1 MIHVGTQTQKEDQK
15 IFLEPDRHLRDIWV
29 SQGQTAQ
36 VKHAHG
42 CSTTDENEERD
53 QLAGEE

>member
-1 MIHVGTQTQKEDQK
+1 MGTQTQKEDQK

-29 SQGQTAQ
+29 FQGQTAQ

-42 CSTTDENEERD
+42 CSTTDEDEERN
-53 QLAGEE
+53 QLEGEE

>member
-1 MIHVGTQTQKEDQK
+1 MGTQTQEEDQK

-36 VKHAHG
+36 VKRAHG
-42 CSTTDENEERD
+42 CSPTDEDEERD
-53 QLAGEE
+53 QLAEERDT